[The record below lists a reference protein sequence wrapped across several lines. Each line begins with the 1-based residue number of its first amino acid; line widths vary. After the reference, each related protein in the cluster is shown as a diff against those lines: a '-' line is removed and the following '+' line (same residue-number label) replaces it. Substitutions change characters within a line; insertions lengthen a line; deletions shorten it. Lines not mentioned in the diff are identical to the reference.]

1 MKCTCFIFWTSVL
14 KKFQIYFLLNTCRL
28 PKSLVKEAFISDEST
43 DEGQEEAGREEII
56 ESSER
61 YSWPEDVMRH
71 VTVSTDT
78 RRCGVHSSVS
88 SLTRW
93 LQMAALQTLQCPR
106 PSDCRLRQSSGLL
119 QPCRHWGPIGDRVW
133 SETGQWE
140 AGYVKVGIPH
150 PSVHPVLQIQTA
162 ERQPAALQWGG
173 CRVLSRDWGSIT
185 DHLQPPALAWDRS
198 MSSAFS
204 LATDLGPLIG
214 PPMLLTLMRPV
225 FTKINIQHFSN
236 DINP

>member
-1 MKCTCFIFWTSVL
+1 
-14 KKFQIYFLLNTCRL
+14 
-28 PKSLVKEAFISDEST
+28 
-43 DEGQEEAGREEII
+43 
-56 ESSER
+56 
-61 YSWPEDVMRH
+61 MRH
-71 VTVSTDT
+71 IVTVSTDI

-119 QPCRHWGPIGDRVW
+119 QPCRHRGPIGARAW
-133 SETGQWE
+133 SDTGQWE
-140 AGYVKVGIPH
+140 AGNVKVGIPH
-150 PSVHPVLQIQTA
+150 PSVHPALQIQTA

-214 PPMLLTLMRPV
+214 PPNVNSLSCDLCSQRSTFNISPMTSTRRSELVRSDPQIRSFGILSPGGKTQKRWKK
-225 FTKINIQHFSN
+225 FNSINCSKVQQREKKRRYSRYKHQGLR
-236 DINP
+236 